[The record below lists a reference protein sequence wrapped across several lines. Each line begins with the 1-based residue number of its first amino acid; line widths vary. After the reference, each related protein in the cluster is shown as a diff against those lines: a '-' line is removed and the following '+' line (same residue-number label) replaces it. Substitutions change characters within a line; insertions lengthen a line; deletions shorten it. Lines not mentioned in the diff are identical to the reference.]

1 MYLLFNATHFKC
13 SHKKN
18 LEKFLRLD
26 EVEKLA
32 HCRGENAIKRLS
44 ETSIV

>member
-1 MYLLFNATHFKC
+1 MYLLSNSTHFKC
-13 SHKKN
+13 AHKKN
-18 LEKFLRLD
+18 LQKFLRLD

-32 HCRGENAIKRLS
+32 HCRGEKAIKRLS